1 VVALEDAFSHNEA
14 LTLRRVELG
23 PLSEGDERQ
32 LARSFLGDQAPEEV
46 VEAVRKAVEG
56 NPLFLEERLS
66 SLVETGAVFR
76 DELVWRLDPNVRAEV
91 PEALERLIRSRVDR
105 LGALAHDAV
114 VAASVLGVEFGLSAL
129 RAVLISTASSRT
141 WSQSCAQ
148 PACSPRCLDRP
159 SACTGSDMP

>member
-1 VVALEDAFSHNEA
+1 M
-14 LTLRRVELG
+14 
-23 PLSEGDERQ
+23 
-32 LARSFLGDQAPEEV
+32 
-46 VEAVRKAVEG
+46 EG

-76 DELVWRLDPNVRAEV
+76 DELVWRLDPNVRAEL

-129 RAVLISTASSRT
+129 RAVTDLNGQLET

-148 PACSPRCLDRP
+148 PACSSRCLDRP
-159 SACTGSDMP
+159 SARTGSDTP